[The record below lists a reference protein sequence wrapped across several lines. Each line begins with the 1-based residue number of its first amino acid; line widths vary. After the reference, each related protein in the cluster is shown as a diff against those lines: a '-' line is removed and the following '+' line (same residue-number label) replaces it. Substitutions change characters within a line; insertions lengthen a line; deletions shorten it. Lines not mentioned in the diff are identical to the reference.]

1 MKPYE
6 LPLFPLN
13 TVLFPGQPLQ
23 LHIFEERY
31 QRMIR
36 LCLESHSPFGVVLIR
51 KGPEALGPLAE
62 PYRYGTTAVIAQV
75 KELEDGRMNIATL
88 GQERFHILSLDTA
101 SAPYLV
107 GTVEAYPLTNT
118 APGALRDASHGL
130 RLWVE
135 QYLQVLVKAG
145 GLQLHIEPLPE
156 EPAQLGYL
164 AAILLQVP
172 PEMKQPYLETE
183 SALDLIT
190 VLLQA
195 YRREMALLQAL
206 LAPSHQEAGSFSVN

>member
-6 LPLFPLN
+6 LPLFPLS
-13 TVLFPGQPLQ
+13 TILFPGQPLQ
-23 LHIFEERY
+23 LHIFEARY

-36 LCLESHSPFGVVLIR
+36 LCIETHSPFGVVLIR
-51 KGPEALGPLAE
+51 KGLEALGPLAE
-62 PYRYGTTAVIAQV
+62 PYQYGTTASIAQV
-75 KELEDGRMNIATL
+75 KELENGRMNITTL

-101 SAPYLV
+101 EAPYLV
-107 GTVEAYPLTNT
+107 GTVENYPLTNIS
-118 APGALRDASHGL
+118 PDALHLASHRL
-130 RLWVE
+130 RPRVE
-135 QYLQVLVKAG
+135 QYLQALVKAG

-156 EPAQLGYL
+156 EPALLGYL

-183 SALDLIT
+183 DALDLIEA
-190 VLLQA
+190 LFRA

-206 LAPSHQEAGSFSVN
+206 LAPSHQEAGAFSVN